1 MNTLR
6 DGMVQLNI
14 PIPEDLRDKLDELII
29 KRCGYTKRGIL
40 GDLVTQAIRE
50 FVSKRDGDILDLD
63 HAHTQESKENTR
75 KNLVQETI
83 ENPKETISYVSSSK
97 RKSKYDKLID
107 TIKRYTNNQKQ
118 ISTGLAKKAIKQTIG
133 NDDRTI
139 DKYLKLLQENDI
151 LYPDSKLG
159 LYDVQSWV
167 LEDYRLPEL
176 PIKLDQ
182 VPELEFKKQ

>member
-50 FVSKRDGDILDLD
+50 FINKRDDDIIDLD
-63 HAHTQESKENTR
+63 HARTHEKKKDNTR
-75 KNLVQETI
+75 KNVDSET
-83 ENPKETISYVSSSK
+83 KEDSTISYVSSN
-97 RKSKYDKLID
+97 RKTRYDKLID
-107 TIKRYTNNQKQ
+107 KIKRYTNSQKQ
-118 ISTGLAKKAIKQTIG
+118 ISTGLAKKAIQQTIG
-133 NDDRTI
+133 HDDRTVE
-139 DKYLKLLQENDI
+139 KYLKLLQENDI
-151 LYPDSKLG
+151 LYPDTKLG
-159 LYDVQSWV
+159 IYDVQSWV

-182 VPELEFKKQ
+182 VPELEFKK